1 MVDDSHDQE
10 AERRLGTEEAEAF
23 DRQLRVRENGER
35 DQLLRRAG
43 GAPGSVRA
51 GAGRNGSGTPAT
63 APSPATT
70 ADGADGAPPE
80 TPEDTGL
87 AGVSLGEAYEA
98 YDLFER
104 PSLETLRLR
113 REVERLTIYY
123 NAVQNSRAWRM
134 AQQLRR
140 LMGRQA
146 W

>member
-1 MVDDSHDQE
+1 MVDDSHDHE

-23 DRQLRVRENGER
+23 DRQLRIRENGELN
-35 DQLLRRAG
+35 QLLRRAG

-51 GAGRNGSGTPAT
+51 GGGRNGNGTPT
-63 APSPATT
+63 TSTTPA
-70 ADGADGAPPE
+70 ADGADGAAPE
-80 TPEDTGL
+80 AAEDTGL
-87 AGVSLGEAYEA
+87 AGASLGEAYEA